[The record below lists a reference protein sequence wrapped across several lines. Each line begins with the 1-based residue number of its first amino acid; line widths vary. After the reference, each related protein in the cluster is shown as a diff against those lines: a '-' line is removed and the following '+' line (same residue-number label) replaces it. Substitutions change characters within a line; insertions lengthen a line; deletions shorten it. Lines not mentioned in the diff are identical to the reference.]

1 MTAWNMT
8 KANPLTGVGAKAFN
22 YAFEEY
28 EVSDQYNIVDGK
40 GGAYHAHHPWVSM
53 VAEKGILGLFGL
65 IGVIVLMFS
74 ITTRNSGW
82 AKLHTYPWLLSFVLL
97 INPLN
102 SMLPL
107 FKTWWF
113 PIVLLV
119 IVAHLVDVAKKKT
132 TQEIYEYN
140 GK

>member
-1 MTAWNMT
+1 M
-8 KANPLTGVGAKAFN
+8 L
-22 YAFEEY
+22 
-28 EVSDQYNIVDGK
+28 
-40 GGAYHAHHPWVSM
+40 
-53 VAEKGILGLFGL
+53 AEKGIVGLFGL

-74 ITTRNSGW
+74 ITIRNSGW

-102 SMLPL
+102 SMPIL

-132 TQEIYEYN
+132 T
-140 GK
+140 